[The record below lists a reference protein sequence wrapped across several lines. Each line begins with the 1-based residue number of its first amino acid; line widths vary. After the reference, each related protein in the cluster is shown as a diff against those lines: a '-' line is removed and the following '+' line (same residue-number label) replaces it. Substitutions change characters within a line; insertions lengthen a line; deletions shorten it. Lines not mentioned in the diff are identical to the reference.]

1 MNFTCLIEGGVG
13 GRKWRD
19 RVGLST
25 AQLRAHVTLA
35 QSAPSGTIGA
45 LGFAEFHSL
54 VCISIL
60 Q

>member
-54 VCISIL
+54 VCI
-60 Q
+60 